1 MAGEI
6 IARAALGKAVAEANS
21 GLEIPAVWARAWP
34 VQQLRTR
41 RRRNPEVWHKAS
53 RLIAALILLGLV
65 AFVLMAFHPE
75 WDLYRNLAVRL
86 DEEQAVLREQEL
98 LLETNERELHLLQ
111 NDPEYVEILAR
122 DTLGVMKPDEEI
134 IRLDSAAPKPSGI
147 RVAPPSV
154 P

>member
-1 MAGEI
+1 
-6 IARAALGKAVAEANS
+6 
-21 GLEIPAVWARAWP
+21 
-34 VQQLRTR
+34 
-41 RRRNPEVWHKAS
+41 
-53 RLIAALILLGLV
+53 
-65 AFVLMAFHPE
+65 MAFHPE

-98 LLETNERELHLLQ
+98 LLEKNERELHLLQ

-122 DTLGVMKPDEEI
+122 DTLGVMKPGEEI

-147 RVAPPSV
+147 RAAPQSV